1 MPDYPDEIDRNLF
14 RLLCMDS
21 RMSGKQMAKRL
32 GISEVTLRTRKRRL
46 EERFGIRYTIEID
59 PKVLPFR
66 SIIAA
71 KLKHRP
77 DKEKLISLL
86 RRSLIPQFAAICD
99 GEFNLLLYTTAV
111 SHIEYMQW
119 QYAFRTAYEDE
130 LIFWKPSHILLERFG
145 IFPLRDELIASLPLE
160 EPEPQILAA
169 LCEDSTVSLLEIA
182 RRTGLPLST
191 VQYHFKKMVKGD
203 LIRRFTAVMQ
213 NPPRY
218 NFIATFMTFT
228 YGKKYQEHSKKVRH
242 IVMSEKDC
250 KPLNRYLSVAEL
262 DGVYDAFQLT
272 AFEDASEGYGHIG
285 MLEQLCEGTM
295 HASNSLMSEVVFGLP
310 PFRSMDPD
318 LTYDETDWTQGKRR

>member
-1 MPDYPDEIDRNLF
+1 
-14 RLLCMDS
+14 
-21 RMSGKQMAKRL
+21 MSVKEMVKKL
-32 GISEVTLRTRKRRL
+32 GISEVTLRARKRKF
-46 EERFGIRYTIEID
+46 EERFGIRYTVEIN

-66 SIIAA
+66 SIIVA

-77 DKEKLISLL
+77 DKERLVSLL
-86 RRSLIPQFAAICD
+86 RRSLIPQFAAICN
-99 GEFNLLLYTTAV
+99 GEFNLLLYTAAL

-130 LIFWKPSHILLERFG
+130 MVFWRPSHILLERAG
-145 IFPLRDELIASLPLE
+145 VFPLRTELVASLPLE

-169 LCEDSTVSLLEIA
+169 LSEDSTASLPEIA

-228 YGKKYQEHSKKVRH
+228 YGKRYQEHAKRVRE
-242 IVMSEKDC
+242 IIMSEKEC
-250 KPLNRYLSVAEL
+250 RLLNRYLSVAEL
-262 DGVYDAFQLT
+262 DGAYDAFQLT
-272 AFEDASEGYGHIG
+272 AFEDANEGYGHIA

-295 HASNSLMSEVVFGLP
+295 HAENSLIGEIVLGLP
-310 PFRSMDPD
+310 PFRSMDLE
-318 LTYDETDWTQGKRR
+318 LTYDETDWTLGKRR